1 LSVASYQKL
10 IMTISSTQLVDDSF
24 KVINKVTGGRK
35 EDETLIKLDDLK
47 GSTNESEISIAN
59 AYYEVEGT
67 GTVTLQFNDD
77 KNLEATGIDNYGL
90 KPSEDKIK
98 GTGDIKITTDNF
110 VDKFSL
116 MLECHKE
123 KGFSE

>member
-1 LSVASYQKL
+1 
-10 IMTISSTQLVDDSF
+10 MTIVSTQLVDDSF
-24 KVINKVTGGRK
+24 KVINKITGGRK

-59 AYYEVEGT
+59 TYYEVEGT
-67 GTVTLQFNDD
+67 GKVTLRFKGSFWSTTDD
-77 KNLEATGIDNYGL
+77 TKLEMTGIDNYGL
-90 KPSEDKIK
+90 KPSELKIIGAGDLEIKTDK
-98 GTGDIKITTDNF
+98 N

>member
-1 LSVASYQKL
+1 
-10 IMTISSTQLVDDSF
+10 MTILSEQLVDDSF
-24 KVINKVTGGRK
+24 KVINKITGGRK

-59 AYYEVEGT
+59 TYYEVEGT
-67 GTVTLQFNDD
+67 GKVTLQFKGSFWSTTDD
-77 KNLEATGIDNYGL
+77 TKLEMTGIDNYGL
-90 KPSEDKIK
+90 KPSETKIIGAGDLEIKTDKI
-98 GTGDIKITTDNF
+98 

>member
-1 LSVASYQKL
+1 
-10 IMTISSTQLVDDSF
+10 MTIVSEQLVDDGF

-35 EDETLIKLDDLK
+35 EDEKLIELDKLK
-47 GSTNESEISIAN
+47 GATNESEISIAN
-59 AYYEVEGT
+59 VYYEVEGT
-67 GTVTLQFNDD
+67 GKVTLQFDD
-77 KNLEATGIDNYGL
+77 EKNLEATGIDNYGL

>member
-1 LSVASYQKL
+1 MSVASYQKL

-24 KVINKVTGGRK
+24 KVINKITGGRK

-98 GTGDIKITTDNF
+98 GTGDIKIITDNF

>member
-1 LSVASYQKL
+1 
-10 IMTISSTQLVDDSF
+10 MTIVSTQLVDDSF
-24 KVINKVTGGRK
+24 KVINKITGGRK

-59 AYYEVEGT
+59 VYYEVEGT
-67 GTVTLQFNDD
+67 GKVTLQFKGSFWSTTDD
-77 KNLEATGIDNYGL
+77 TKLEMTGIDNYGL
-90 KPSEDKIK
+90 KPSETKIIGAGDLEIKTDK
-98 GTGDIKITTDNF
+98 N

>member
-1 LSVASYQKL
+1 
-10 IMTISSTQLVDDSF
+10 MTISNTNLVDDTF
-24 KVINKVTGGRK
+24 KVINKITGARN
-35 EDETLIKLDDLK
+35 EDEKLIELDNLK

-59 AYYEVEGT
+59 VYYEVEGT
-67 GTVTLQFNDD
+67 GTVKLQFDNEEE
-77 KNLEATGIDNYGL
+77 LSMVGIDNYGL
-90 KPSEDKIK
+90 KPTETKIK

-123 KGFSE
+123 TGFSNG

>member
-1 LSVASYQKL
+1 MSVVSYQKL

-98 GTGDIKITTDNF
+98 GTGDIKIITDNF

>member
-1 LSVASYQKL
+1 
-10 IMTISSTQLVDDSF
+10 MTISSTQLVDDSF
-24 KVINKVTGGRK
+24 KVINKITGARN
-35 EDETLIKLDDLK
+35 ESETLIKLDDLS

-67 GTVTLQFNDD
+67 GTVKLAFSDD
-77 KNLEATGIDNYGL
+77 KEINMIGIDNYGL
-90 KPSEDKIK
+90 KPTEDKIK
-98 GTGDIKITTDNF
+98 GTGDIKITTDGN

-123 KGFSE
+123 KGFSV

>member
-1 LSVASYQKL
+1 
-10 IMTISSTQLVDDSF
+10 MTILSEQLVDDSF
-24 KVINKVTGGRK
+24 KVINKITGGRK

-59 AYYEVEGT
+59 TYYEVEGT
-67 GTVTLQFNDD
+67 GKVTLQFKGSFWSTTDD
-77 KNLEATGIDNYGL
+77 TKLEMTGIDNYGL
-90 KPSEDKIK
+90 KPSETKIIGAGDLEIKTDK
-98 GTGDIKITTDNF
+98 N

>member
-1 LSVASYQKL
+1 
-10 IMTISSTQLVDDSF
+10 MTIVSEKLVDDSF
-24 KVINKVTGGRK
+24 KVINKITGARN
-35 EDETLIKLDDLK
+35 EDEKLIELDNLK

-67 GTVTLQFNDD
+67 GTVKLQFDNEEE
-77 KNLEATGIDNYGL
+77 LSMTGIDNYGL
-90 KPSEDKIK
+90 KPSENKIK
-98 GTGDIKITTDNF
+98 GTGDIKIITDGN

-123 KGFSE
+123 TGFN

>member
-1 LSVASYQKL
+1 
-10 IMTISSTQLVDDSF
+10 MTIVSTQLVDDSF
-24 KVINKVTGGRK
+24 KVINKITGGRK

-59 AYYEVEGT
+59 TYYEVEGT
-67 GTVTLQFNDD
+67 GKVTLQFKGSFWSTTDD
-77 KNLEATGIDNYGL
+77 TKLEMTGIDNYGL
-90 KPSEDKIK
+90 KPSELKIIGAGDLEIKTDK
-98 GTGDIKITTDNF
+98 N

>member
-1 LSVASYQKL
+1 
-10 IMTISSTQLVDDSF
+10 MTIVSERLVDDNF
-24 KVINKVTGGRK
+24 KVINKIKGARNENEK
-35 EDETLIKLDDLK
+35 LIELDDLK

-67 GTVTLQFNDD
+67 GKVILQFDSEE
-77 KNLEATGIDNYGL
+77 KFEMTGIDNYGL
-90 KPSEDKIK
+90 KPNELKIK
-98 GTGDIKITTDNF
+98 GEGDIKITTDAN

-123 KGFSE
+123 VGFN

>member
-1 LSVASYQKL
+1 
-10 IMTISSTQLVDDSF
+10 MTIVSTQLVDDSF
-24 KVINKVTGGRK
+24 KVINKITGGRK

-59 AYYEVEGT
+59 TYYEVEGT
-67 GTVTLQFNDD
+67 GKVTLQFKGSFWSTTDD
-77 KNLEATGIDNYGL
+77 TKLEMTGIDNYGL
-90 KPSEDKIK
+90 KPSETKIIGAGDLEIKTDK
-98 GTGDIKITTDNF
+98 N